1 MEKKDQIEL
10 NERSKHIR
18 MEAFKLSK
26 ANGGYHYGGSFSAAE
41 ILIALYDHVLTDND
55 KFILSKGH
63 SCWPYYVLLREKG
76 FNPKLEAHPTLDES
90 NGVHCTTG
98 SLGHGLPTGLG
109 MAWAKKLKNESGK
122 VYVLMGDGECQEGTL
137 WESLLIADH
146 RNIDNIVAIIDN
158 NKIQG
163 SGFVKD
169 ILPINCLEVV
179 AKECGWKVLTINGHS
194 NNEIKNALTHNNE
207 GKPLMII
214 ANTVKGKGVSFMENR
229 PEWHAQWPG
238 GDFEKQLIKELE

>member
-1 MEKKDQIEL
+1 MSEKDQIEL
-10 NERSKHIR
+10 NKRSKHIR

-26 ANGGYHYGGSFSAAE
+26 ANGGYHYGGSFSAADV
-41 ILIALYDHVLTDND
+41 LIALYDRVLTDND

-76 FNPKLEAHPTLDES
+76 LNPKLEAHPTLDEA
-90 NGVHCTTG
+90 NGVHSTTG

-109 MAWAKKLKNESGK
+109 MAWAKKLRNESGN

-137 WESLLIADH
+137 WESLLIATH
-146 RNIDNIVAIIDN
+146 RSIDNIVAIVDN
-158 NKIQG
+158 NGIQG

-169 ILPINCLEVV
+169 ILPINCLEEV
-179 AKECGWKVLTINGHS
+179 AKLCGWEVATINGH
-194 NNEIKNALTHNNE
+194 NNKQIVEALQHSSK
-207 GKPLMII
+207 KPYMII
-214 ANTVKGKGVSFMENR
+214 ANTVKGKGISFMENK

-238 GDFEKQLIKELE
+238 GDYEKQLIKELK